1 MKHFLI
7 YTAVLLLVSC
17 KQEIIVNIEDK
28 PALTVVV
35 SELDKDSFFTFRL
48 SLTQNITDN
57 SPEKHISDAVIEI
70 LDKDSNLLE
79 SLQHSSG
86 GMYKSALIKPVPA
99 SRYLI
104 RIKDSR
110 GEHFAD
116 ETMPTPIQI
125 LSLDTARIQFQGQKD
140 FMQLKLVFP
149 DTATQGNY
157 YGLRLKRT
165 FVRYSGTDSVLSDEW
180 LNIET
185 GDLIITEDP
194 DSRFSLKHRL
204 FSDRFF
210 NGNVQEIKFG
220 ASGLFGKPDEKTKS
234 LELHF
239 SSYSQP
245 SFRFLVSVN
254 EHLFYQNDPFS
265 QPSGIRG
272 NVSNAAGGVVA
283 QYTIVKRIAFP

>member
-1 MKHFLI
+1 MI
-7 YTAVLLLVSC
+7 SC
-17 KQEIIVNIEDK
+17 KEEITVNIDNK

-35 SELDKDSFFTFRL
+35 SELDKDSLFAFRL

-57 SPEKHISDAVIEI
+57 NPEKTISDAVIEI

-79 SLQHSSG
+79 TLQHSSG
-86 GMYKSALIKPVPA
+86 GIYQSALKKPAPA
-99 SRYLI
+99 VRYLI
-104 RIKDSR
+104 RIRDSR
-110 GEHFAD
+110 GEHYAD
-116 ETMPTPIQI
+116 ETMPFPIHI
-125 LSLDTARIQFQGQKD
+125 LSLDTARIQFQGQQN
-140 FMQLKLVFP
+140 FLQLKLMFN
-149 DTATQGNY
+149 DTVIQGNY

-165 FVRYSGTDSVLSDEW
+165 FMRYSGSDSVLSEEW

-210 NGNVQEIKFG
+210 NGKVQEIRFG
-220 ASGLFGKPDEKTKS
+220 AGGLFGKTDEKTRT
-234 LELHF
+234 LEMFF
-239 SSYSQP
+239 SSYSP
-245 SFRFLVSVN
+245 GSFSYLTSLN

-265 QPSGIRG
+265 QPSGIRS

-283 QYTIVKRIAFP
+283 QYTIVRRIEFP